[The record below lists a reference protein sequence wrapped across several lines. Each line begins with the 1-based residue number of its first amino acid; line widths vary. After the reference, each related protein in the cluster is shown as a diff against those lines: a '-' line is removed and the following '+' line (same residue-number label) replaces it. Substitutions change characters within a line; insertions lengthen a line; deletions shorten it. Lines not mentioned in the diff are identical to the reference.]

1 MTQAS
6 RKLKGLAG
14 RLSVGL
20 GLLLLIEPIAA
31 QEGHP
36 AERGR
41 HGNPSD
47 LDAYVAH
54 LESKGRAE
62 WQKPDEVV
70 SALGLRPGQTACDVG
85 SGPGYFTLRLAR
97 AVGAAGHVYAV
108 DVEPRILDAL
118 RERLGAAR
126 ALNVTPVLGL
136 PDDPLLPDGSCDV
149 VLIVDT
155 YHHFPDGPA
164 YLRRLRRALRPEG
177 RVVNIDYEKRQ
188 TPVGPPL
195 DHRISREEF
204 IAEAGRAGYRVQ
216 SSPSFLPY
224 QYFLVLEP

>member
-1 MTQAS
+1 
-6 RKLKGLAG
+6 LF
-14 RLSVGL
+14 VGL
-20 GLLLLIEPIAA
+20 GILVVAGRGGA
-31 QEGHP
+31 QGPPHHP
-36 AERGR
+36 ERGR

-47 LDAYVAH
+47 LDGYIAH
-54 LESKGRAE
+54 LESASRAE

-70 SALGLRPGQTACDVG
+70 SALGLREGQTACDVG

-97 AVGAAGHVYAV
+97 VVGPAGHVYAV

-126 ALNVTPVLGL
+126 TLNVTPVLGL
-136 PDDPLLPDGSCDV
+136 PDDPLLPDGACDV

-164 YLRRLRRALRPEG
+164 YLRRLRRALRPAA

-195 DHRISREEF
+195 DHRIGREEF
-204 IAEAGRAGYRVQ
+204 LGEARQAGYRLQ
-216 SSPSFLPY
+216 GSPSFLPH
-224 QYFLVLEP
+224 QYFLVLVPQ